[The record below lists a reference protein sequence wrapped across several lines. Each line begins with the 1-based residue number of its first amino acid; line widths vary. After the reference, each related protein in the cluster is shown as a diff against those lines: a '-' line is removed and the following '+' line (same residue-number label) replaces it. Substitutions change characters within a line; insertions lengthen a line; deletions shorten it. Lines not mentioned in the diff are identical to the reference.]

1 MAYNKVIT
9 YESGKNFIES
19 EVGLVQKTMMA
30 QQTNAETVGDRKL
43 IKAGSV
49 FPTNA
54 TGAKGIVLDT
64 VDMTDD
70 EKKTIG
76 IIVAG
81 RIYKNR
87 LAVSLD
93 STAETELEASGIVFL
108 DAPDAEF

>member
-64 VDMTDD
+64 VVQQFQSCVSNLPQQID
-70 EKKTIG
+70 
-76 IIVAG
+76 
-81 RIYKNR
+81 
-87 LAVSLD
+87 AVLQLVL
-93 STAETELEASGIVFL
+93 TSGK
-108 DAPDAEF
+108 PR